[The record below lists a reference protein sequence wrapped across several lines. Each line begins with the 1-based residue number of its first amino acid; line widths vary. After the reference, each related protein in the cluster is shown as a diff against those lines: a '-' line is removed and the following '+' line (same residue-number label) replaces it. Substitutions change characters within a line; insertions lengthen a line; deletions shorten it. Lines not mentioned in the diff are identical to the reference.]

1 MMLCTFNQFCVL
13 RALGASLWLAVA
25 SPAAAQLAPS
35 RVPQPTTIPQLSA
48 GAPENVQSKTN
59 WRNGAEGLRQ
69 FQNPAL
75 VSLRGIDGIREA
87 KGVPQVAADLLVLH
101 ARTLPAEELD
111 SYIVNPKLADE
122 WLKAHPLPP
131 AFVAKVRSAAADD
144 GRKKKKGCS
153 TKHVSSGCVKNE
165 VEQSVD
171 DLTREWR
178 EAWNNTTDE
187 LARLLDRVDDAR
199 ACFTDRTLYL
209 SNIPVKFTVEPQIP
223 LSFERDGKS
232 SNQRGG
238 ASGSV
243 KGTVAVGVPVDADFK
258 AQVQMFYIPCLP
270 FAVRPKSLGA
280 SGRMD
285 VGGSFNATVNATG
298 QFDQSFTIP
307 PTGGVQIPIAVLPIA
322 LGGIPIA
329 VLDISV
335 YIDGTLEV
343 SGQGSLDGN
352 LKLQAMQNSSFSFE
366 CSGHGCELAQRSVP
380 APATAIESVKLNG
393 SIQIKPAIYSALQ
406 LSLNYN
412 LLSARAGPQP
422 FLIGEVHGCAAALA
436 TQGAAGG
443 ATAEQSHALTA
454 DLDWGIELRAE
465 AVAGGQQVA
474 KNGKFRLLRKHLY
487 FKDLAQSSA
496 LISGVAGP
504 PQAQVGQL
512 AVFAMKMP
520 PCYPYPDPIQY
531 QVRWTGAASGA
542 ASAQT
547 AAMPAR
553 GLGSSASLPSRTT
566 SGSVAPS
573 NCVLQA
579 GQGTCSGAP
588 LSSTSINLAWPVAGD
603 YSVTVAPID
612 DRHGRRFDASRVT
625 QVTVRV
631 QP

>member
-1 MMLCTFNQFCVL
+1 MLLRSLKHVSIL
-13 RALGASLWLAVA
+13 RALCACISLAVA
-25 SPAAAQLAPS
+25 SPAVAQLAPS
-35 RVPQPTTIPQLSA
+35 RIPQPSTIPQLSA
-48 GAPENVQSKTN
+48 GTPENVQSKTN

-75 VSLRGIDGIREA
+75 VSLRGIDGLREA
-87 KGVPQVAADLLVLH
+87 KGVPQVATDLLVLH

-111 SYIVNPKLADE
+111 SYIVNPKLAEE
-122 WLKAHPLPP
+122 WLKAHPLPA
-131 AFVAKVRSAAADD
+131 AFVAKVRTAAADD
-144 GRKKKKGCS
+144 GKKKKKGCS
-153 TKHVSSGCVKNE
+153 TRHVSSGCMKNE
-165 VEQSVD
+165 VEQSLD

-178 EAWNNTTDE
+178 EAWSNTTDE
-187 LARLLDRVDDAR
+187 LGRLLGRVDDIR
-199 ACFTDRTLYL
+199 ACFTDRTLSL
-209 SNIPVKFTVEPQIP
+209 ANIPVKFTVEPQIP

-243 KGTVAVGVPVDADFK
+243 KGTMAIGVPVDADFK
-258 AQVQMFYIPCLP
+258 AQVQMFYVPCLP

-280 SGRMD
+280 SGGMK
-285 VGGSFNATVNATG
+285 VGGSFNAAVNATG
-298 QFDQSFTIP
+298 QFNQSFTIP

-329 VLDISV
+329 VLDVSV
-335 YIDGTLEV
+335 YMDGTLEV
-343 SGQGSLDGN
+343 SGQGTLDGN
-352 LKLQAMQNSSFSFE
+352 LKLQSMQHSNFSFE
-366 CSGHGCELAQRSVP
+366 CSGHGCELAQHSVP

-393 SIQIKPAIYSALQ
+393 TIQIKPAIYSALQ

-422 FLIGEVHGCAAALA
+422 FLIGEVHGCAAATA
-436 TQGAAGG
+436 SQGAAGG

-454 DLDWGIELRAE
+454 DLDWGLELRAE

-496 LISGVAGP
+496 LLSGIAGP
-504 PQAQVGQL
+504 PQTQVGQL
-512 AVFAMKMP
+512 AAFTMKMP
-520 PCYPYPDPIQY
+520 TCYPYADPIQY
-531 QVRWTGAASGA
+531 QVRWTGGAGGVTGVQSGV
-542 ASAQT
+542 T
-547 AAMPAR
+547 PGR
-553 GLGSSASLPSRTT
+553 GLGTSATLPSRTV

-573 NCVLQA
+573 NCILQA

-588 LSSTSINLAWPVAGD
+588 LATTSINLAWPAAGD
-603 YSVTVAPID
+603 YSVTVVPID
-612 DRHGRRFDASRVT
+612 DRHGRKFDASRVT
-625 QVTVRV
+625 QANVRV

>member
-1 MMLCTFNQFCVL
+1 MLL
-13 RALGASLWLAVA
+13 RSLKHFSVRLALGACIALAVA
-25 SPAAAQLAPS
+25 SPAVAQLAPS
-35 RVPQPTTIPQLSA
+35 RIPQPSTIPQLS
-48 GAPENVQSKTN
+48 GGMPENVQSKTN

-75 VSLRGIDGIREA
+75 VSLRGIDGLREA

-111 SYIVNPKLADE
+111 SYIVNPKLAEE
-122 WLKAHPLPP
+122 WLKAHPLPA
-131 AFVAKVRSAAADD
+131 AFVAKVRTAAADD
-144 GRKKKKGCS
+144 GKKKKKGCS
-153 TKHVSSGCVKNE
+153 TRHVSSGCMKNE
-165 VEQSVD
+165 VEQSLD

-178 EAWNNTTDE
+178 EAWSNTTDE
-187 LARLLDRVDDAR
+187 LGRLLGRVDDVR
-199 ACFTDRTLYL
+199 ACFTDRTLSL
-209 SNIPVKFTVEPQIP
+209 ANIPVKFTVEPQIP

-243 KGTVAVGVPVDADFK
+243 KGTMAISVPVDADFK
-258 AQVQMFYIPCLP
+258 AQVQMFYVPCLP

-280 SGRMD
+280 SGGMK

-298 QFDQSFTIP
+298 QFNQSFTIP

-335 YIDGTLEV
+335 YMDGTLEV
-343 SGQGSLDGN
+343 SGQGTLDGN
-352 LKLQAMQNSSFSFE
+352 LTLQSMQNSNFSFE
-366 CSGHGCELAQRSVP
+366 CSGHGCELAQHSVP

-393 SIQIKPAIYSALQ
+393 TIQIKPAIYSALQ

-422 FLIGEVHGCAAALA
+422 FLIGEVNGCAAGTA

-454 DLDWGIELRAE
+454 DLDWGLELRAE

-496 LISGVAGP
+496 LLSGIAGP
-504 PQAQVGQL
+504 PQTQVGQL
-512 AVFAMKMP
+512 AAFAIKMP
-520 PCYPYPDPIQY
+520 TCYPYTDPIQY
-531 QVRWTGAASGA
+531 QVRWTGGA
-542 ASAQT
+542 GGVAGVQT
-547 AAMPAR
+547 GVTPGR
-553 GLGSSASLPSRTT
+553 GLGSSATLPSRTA
-566 SGSVAPS
+566 SGRVAPS
-573 NCVLQA
+573 NCILQA

-588 LSSTSINLAWPVAGD
+588 LATTSINLAWPAAGD

-612 DRHGRRFDASRVT
+612 DRHGRKFDASRVT
-625 QVTVRV
+625 QATVRV

>member
-1 MMLCTFNQFCVL
+1 MLL
-13 RALGASLWLAVA
+13 RSLKHFSVPLALGASISLAAA

-35 RVPQPTTIPQLSA
+35 RIPQPSTIPQLS
-48 GAPENVQSKTN
+48 GGIPENVQSKTN

-75 VSLRGIDGIREA
+75 MSLRGIDGLRDA

-111 SYIVNPKLADE
+111 SYIVNPTLAEE
-122 WLKAHPLPP
+122 WLKAHPLPA
-131 AFVAKVRSAAADD
+131 AFVAKVRTAAADD
-144 GRKKKKGCS
+144 GKKKKKGCS
-153 TKHVSSGCVKNE
+153 TRHVSSGCMKNE

-178 EAWNNTTDE
+178 EAWSNTTDE
-187 LARLLDRVDDAR
+187 LGRLLGRVDDVR
-199 ACFTDRTLYL
+199 ACFTDRTLSL
-209 SNIPVKFTVEPQIP
+209 ANIPVKFTVEPQIP

-243 KGTVAVGVPVDADFK
+243 KGTMVIGVPVDADFK
-258 AQVQMFYIPCLP
+258 AQLQMFYVPCLP

-280 SGRMD
+280 SGGMK

-298 QFDQSFTIP
+298 QFNQSFTIP

-335 YIDGTLEV
+335 YMDGTLEV
-343 SGQGSLDGN
+343 SGQGTLDGD
-352 LKLQAMQNSSFSFE
+352 LKLQSMQNSNFSFE
-366 CSGHGCELAQRSVP
+366 CSGHGCELAQHSVP

-393 SIQIKPAIYSALQ
+393 TIQIKPAIYSALQ

-422 FLIGEVHGCAAALA
+422 FLIGELQGCAAATG

-443 ATAEQSHALTA
+443 ATAEESHALTA
-454 DLDWGIELRAE
+454 DLDGGLELRAE

-487 FKDLAQSSA
+487 FKDLAQSTA
-496 LISGVAGP
+496 LTSGITGP
-504 PQAQVGQL
+504 PQTQVGQS
-512 AVFAMKMP
+512 AAYAMRMP
-520 PCYPYPDPIQY
+520 TCYPYPDAIRY
-531 QVRWTGAASGA
+531 LVKWTGGASGAPTTAAAQGTGLGAAS
-542 ASAQT
+542 
-547 AAMPAR
+547 R
-553 GLGSSASLPSRTT
+553 LPMRTS
-566 SGSVAPS
+566 SGSGAPS
-573 NCVLQA
+573 NCTLQS

-588 LSSTSINLAWPVAGD
+588 LASTSINLAWPAAGD
-603 YSVTVAPID
+603 YSLTVVPVD
-612 DRHGRRFDASRVT
+612 DGHGRKFDASRVS
-625 QVTVRV
+625 QLIVRV